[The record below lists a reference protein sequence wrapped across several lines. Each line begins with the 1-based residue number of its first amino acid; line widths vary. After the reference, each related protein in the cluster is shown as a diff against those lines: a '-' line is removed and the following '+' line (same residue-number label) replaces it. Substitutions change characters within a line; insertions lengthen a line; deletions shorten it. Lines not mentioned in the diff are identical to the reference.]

1 MLGSLILLSSVL
13 NVVCFHNQCSVFLFW
28 RCWKQSM
35 IGCVWYL
42 LLTFLIWLFLEQLER
57 GLISK
62 DTDFSDKF
70 QPNSRHDGY
79 YFQFDYSYK
88 LSLYIS
94 HAYGIHHW
102 RIFEVAIETWPEWD
116 LNPRPLNSFKMLW
129 TTELSG
135 HEFNS
140 HSEPNLY
147 SYSSFISLCSVH
159 ISFR

>member
-88 LSLYIS
+88 LILFSIWLFIQVILIYLTCIWYS
-94 HAYGIHHW
+94 PLKDFWSSYRNLAWVG
-102 RIFEVAIETWPEWD
+102 FEP
-116 LNPRPLNSFKMLW
+116 K
-129 TTELSG
+129 TTEFL
-135 HEFNS
+135 
-140 HSEPNLY
+140 
-147 SYSSFISLCSVH
+147 
-159 ISFR
+159 